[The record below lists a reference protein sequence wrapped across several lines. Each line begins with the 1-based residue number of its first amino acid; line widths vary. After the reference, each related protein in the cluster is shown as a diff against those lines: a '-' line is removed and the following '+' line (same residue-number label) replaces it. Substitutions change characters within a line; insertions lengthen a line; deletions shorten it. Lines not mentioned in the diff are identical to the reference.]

1 MAVSETSGR
10 IYDSAEFNRLELFM
24 KEQDELF
31 KKEELSKSVQ
41 TKKIIQYSIVLA
53 TVVSGLFFL
62 RYLVNKKK

>member
-10 IYDSAEFNRLELFM
+10 IYDSAEYGRLELFI

-41 TKKIIQYSIVLA
+41 NKKIIQYSIILA
-53 TVVSGLFFL
+53 TVVSSLFFF
-62 RYLVNKKK
+62 RYIVNKKK